1 MKKLNLK
8 DDIILNVS
16 GPHPPDQRSL
26 SLILYSCLLEVLDE
40 IYFVFWKR
48 ASKECNEILKCFSEI
63 FCYKST

>member
-1 MKKLNLK
+1 
-8 DDIILNVS
+8 
-16 GPHPPDQRSL
+16 
-26 SLILYSCLLEVLDE
+26 LDE